1 MSEEETG
8 EPAPGIMGRMLRTVL
23 LAIVWLLPA
32 ALAFAITYESLLLT
46 MFGGYREPPF
56 IWQLFRDFGLVV
68 LPFMLVLGWLP
79 GAVQVLRGKDWRKA
93 TFISLSACLVALLAV
108 VFVVF
113 FGPGVFGWHW

>member
-1 MSEEETG
+1 M
-8 EPAPGIMGRMLRTVL
+8 
-23 LAIVWLLPA
+23 
-32 ALAFAITYESLLLT
+32 
-46 MFGGYREPPF
+46 
-56 IWQLFRDFGLVV
+56 
-68 LPFMLVLGWLP
+68 LGWLP